1 MQAEEGVLQ
10 DENDSPHND
19 LNVRKTRL
27 KMNFSTNRGHG
38 FQEKKYQSQN
48 LIQQTLVI
56 IYSKCRI

>member
-27 KMNFSTNRGHG
+27 KMNFSTNREHG
-38 FQEKKYQSQN
+38 EK
-48 LIQQTLVI
+48 I
-56 IYSKCRI
+56 SKSELDTKF

>member
-27 KMNFSTNRGHG
+27 KMNFSTNREHQAWISG
-38 FQEKKYQSQN
+38 EK
-48 LIQQTLVI
+48 I
-56 IYSKCRI
+56 SKSELDTKF